1 MKDSTNKQ
9 ARLKIDKRI
18 FRAYD
23 IRGIV
28 KTELSPDIV
37 YLIGKAFAT
46 KAVRSSQPEM
56 VVGRD
61 GRLSSS
67 TLRDALV
74 SGLIDAGINVVDVG
88 LVPTPILYYATNKL
102 GLGTGIMI
110 TGSHNPPEYN
120 GLKMMI
126 AGNTLAGN
134 EIAELYESIVNG
146 DLLNGS
152 GTAGSLALDIKYEEE
167 IKKDITLERKI
178 KVVVDCGN
186 GAASNIA
193 PRLLEGL
200 GCEVIPLYCKVDGTF
215 PNHHPDPADPN
226 TLKDLKNTVLQ
237 HEADIGIAFDGDGD
251 RIGVVTEK
259 GAIIWPDRLMMLFA
273 ESIISRHPAT
283 PIIYDVKCS
292 RNLEKVIENK
302 GGVAIMC
309 KTGHSHIKA
318 KMKETGA
325 LLGGEFSGHICI
337 AERWLP
343 FDDAI
348 YASARLIELLS
359 KKDRTLSDIFTAYP
373 STLNTPEIKVSTT
386 EDRKFEIID
395 RLAHAGGFEGGKIST
410 IDGVRVDYEDGWGLI
425 RASNTSPVLTLR
437 FEGENEAA
445 LERIKKVF
453 QSRLSNIEP
462 NLTFL

>member
-1 MKDSTNKQ
+1 MKESPNKPT
-9 ARLKIDKRI
+9 KMNIDKRI

-46 KAVRSSQPEM
+46 KAVRCSQQDM
-56 VVGRD
+56 AVGRD
-61 GRLSSS
+61 GRLSSK
-67 TLRDALV
+67 TLRDALI
-74 SGLIDAGINVVDVG
+74 SGLIDAGMNVVDVG
-88 LVPTPILYYATNKL
+88 LVPTPILYYATSKL

-120 GLKMMI
+120 GLKMMV
-126 AGNTLAGN
+126 AGNTLAGD
-134 EIAELYESIVNG
+134 EIAELYEIIVNN

-152 GTAGSLALDIKYEEE
+152 GTVKNLVLDNTYKEE
-167 IKKDITLERKI
+167 IQKDITLERQI

-200 GCEVIPLYCKVDGTF
+200 GCKVIPLYCRIDGTF
-215 PNHHPDPADPN
+215 PNHHPDPADPD
-226 TLKDLKNTVLQ
+226 TLKDLQNTVKQ

-259 GAIIWPDRLMMLFA
+259 GGIIWPDRLMMLLA
-273 ESIISRHPAT
+273 ESIISRNPST

-292 RNLEKVIENK
+292 RNLEKVIEDK

-395 RLAHAGGFEGGKIST
+395 RLADAGGFEGGKIST

-437 FEGENEAA
+437 FEGENVAA

-453 QSRLSNIEP
+453 QDRLSTIEP